1 MQISRRNALMGAT
14 AAAVVTGALTV
25 PLAIKAA
32 GAKAALAGGPGGI
45 SASIQQRY
53 AEWQIAR
60 QSLDRALDN
69 LAVVEQRAWAVAK
82 ERGIEHGW
90 TQKAF
95 MRELGVDAAHDRES
109 RTSDEYWEAY
119 RRLLNTPADS
129 VQDMALKRRVA
140 LVLEC
145 DEAKKELVE
154 ALGRDLERL
163 ACVHF

>member
-1 MQISRRNALMGAT
+1 M
-14 AAAVVTGALTV
+14 
-25 PLAIKAA
+25 
-32 GAKAALAGGPGGI
+32 
-45 SASIQQRY
+45 
-53 AEWQIAR
+53 
-60 QSLDRALDN
+60 
-69 LAVVEQRAWAVAK
+69 AVVEQRAWAVAK

-145 DEAKKELVE
+145 DEAEKELVE

-163 ACVHF
+163 AGEARS

>member
-1 MQISRRNALMGAT
+1 MNSITRRDALRGAT
-14 AAAVVTGALTV
+14 AAAVVTGALTA

-32 GAKAALAGGPGGI
+32 GVKAALGGGI
-45 SASIQQRY
+45 SAAIQQRY
-53 AEWQIAR
+53 AEWQAAR
-60 QSLDRALDN
+60 QSFDRALDN

-119 RRLLNTPADS
+119 KRLLNTPADS

-145 DEAKKELVE
+145 DEAEKELVE

-163 ACVHF
+163 AGGAQS